1 MTRLVSTLI
10 LAIISMLSM
19 AADAPS
25 NADRARKTLYAM
37 RVIRTAVEG
46 YAGAHN
52 AWPEAKSMEELRA
65 LVEPQFVKTLPLR
78 DEWGTPFIFELD
90 PSAGYRVISAGAD
103 GVFDRRSWSVAGITA
118 SFDDDAVANGD
129 RAGFFRSWEV
139 K

>member
-1 MTRLVSTLI
+1 MTRLLSTVI

-25 NADRARKTLYAM
+25 NAERAKKTLYEM

-52 AWPEAKSMEELRA
+52 AWPQASSMDELRT
-65 LVEPQFVKTLPLR
+65 LVEPQFVKTLPMR

-90 PSAGYRVISAGAD
+90 TTVGYRVASAGAD
-103 GVFDRRSWSVAGITA
+103 GVFDRKSWSVEGTTT
-118 SFDDDAVANGD
+118 SFNDDAVANGD
-129 RAGFFRSWEV
+129 RAGFFRSWEI